1 MPQGTKCQ
9 FPRLN
14 NDFFRFKRNRYG
26 YGRATAADAA
36 SAIKERAADTP
47 VAWAEYQTEHVAL
60 NSSMERLRA
69 ERLARE
75 AEGHA
80 TKPKKKT
87 MGPKRVS

>member
-1 MPQGTKCQ
+1 M
-9 FPRLN
+9 
-14 NDFFRFKRNRYG
+14 
-26 YGRATAADAA
+26 
-36 SAIKERAADTP
+36 
-47 VAWAEYQTEHVAL
+47 AWAEYQAEHVAL

-87 MGPKRVS
+87 MGPKRVSRCRYGVDPH